1 MLVFGR
7 RIIPWILHYVAHG
20 GSRELFRLAVL
31 SIALGCAYGAA
42 QLFDVSFA
50 LGAFFAGMILSES
63 ALSPQAASETLPLR
77 DAFAVLFFI
86 SVGMLFDP
94 KILINDALPVLATV
108 AIIIIAKSVAALA
121 IVRAFGRPWGTAAT
135 IAASLAQIGEFSFIL
150 ATLGVSLNLMPQ
162 EGRELIL
169 AGAIISILL
178 NPLLFMLLDRMK
190 PWIDARD
197 GVSAPAASTL
207 AAPAVAP
214 APSQVAKPPVAAEIE
229 ATTQQGHT
237 VLVGCGSIGK
247 WVCEALE
254 GKGVPLFVIEEKDEI
269 VTRLKARGI
278 EAVAASAPA
287 SLVAANLPQAIALFV
302 AVPEA
307 FEAGQI
313 VAQARAVNRD
323 LYIVAHAHSDEEAA
337 YLANY
342 GASAIVQGARE
353 IADAMVARWPGG
365 ASAMQSGRSS

>member
-1 MLVFGR
+1 
-7 RIIPWILHYVAHG
+7 
-20 GSRELFRLAVL
+20 
-31 SIALGCAYGAA
+31 
-42 QLFDVSFA
+42 
-50 LGAFFAGMILSES
+50 
-63 ALSPQAASETLPLR
+63 
-77 DAFAVLFFI
+77 VLFFI

-135 IAASLAQIGEFSFIL
+135 IAVSLAQIGEFSFIL
-150 ATLGVSLNLMPQ
+150 ATLGVTLNLMPQ

-178 NPLLFMLLDRMK
+178 NPLLFMLLDRVK
-190 PWIDARD
+190 PWIEARD
-197 GVSAPAASTL
+197 GTLAPAPATTVT
-207 AAPAVAP
+207 PAVAP

-229 ATTQQGHT
+229 TTTQQGHT

-254 GKGVPLFVIEEKDEI
+254 AANVPLFVIEEKDEI

-278 EAVAASAPA
+278 EAVSASAPA
-287 SLVAANLPQAIALFV
+287 SLVAANLPHATALFV

-353 IADAMVARWPGG
+353 IADAMVAKRPGG
-365 ASAMQSGRSS
+365 ASAMQSGQSS